1 MASTENTP
9 RPAFVIPSVDISSF
23 LLDAS
28 SAAAE
33 TVVAEIRH
41 ACMSSGFFQITGHG
55 ISPALQDTVITAA
68 KTFFALPNEEKIKFA
83 GSVGR
88 GYEVIGAQALDP
100 RTKPDLKEGYFIGRE
115 VPNRT
120 PPYRPFE
127 HPNVWPTAVIP
138 DAQFRDPLLAYHDGL
153 TDLAL
158 KVMRILSR
166 GLVGL
171 TPELLADFCHEPVA
185 SVRLLHYPP
194 HPASDNND
202 PSIVGAGAHTDF
214 GAITLLFQ
222 DGQSG
227 LQVLNR
233 DTQAWIDVVPNRDA
247 YVVNVGDM
255 LDWWTA
261 GRYRSSIHRVIN
273 TSGVDRYSI
282 PFFFDG
288 NLDFVVRPLE
298 DLDLDL
304 EPGAVGVSVGE
315 HLAAKYE
322 EIYL

>member
-1 MASTENTP
+1 MASTEHIPT
-9 RPAFVIPSVDISSF
+9 PAFVIPSVDISSF

-28 SAAAE
+28 SPAAE
-33 TVVAEIRH
+33 TVVSEIRT
-41 ACMSSGFFQITGHG
+41 ACMTSGFFQITGHG
-55 ISPALQDTVITAA
+55 ISRRLQDAVIAAA
-68 KTFFALPNEEKIKFA
+68 KTFFSLPHGEKTKFA

-100 RTKPDLKEGYFIGRE
+100 STKPDLKEGYFVGRE
-115 VPNRT
+115 NINQT
-120 PPYRPFE
+120 PPYREFE
-127 HPNVWPTAVIP
+127 YPNVWPTPVIP
-138 DAQFRDPLLAYHDGL
+138 DYQFREPLLAYHDAL

-158 KVMRILSR
+158 KVMTILSR

-171 TPELLADFCHEPVA
+171 TPELLSDFCHEPVA

-194 HPASDNND
+194 HPADEAD
-202 PSIVGAGAHTDF
+202 PSTVGAGAHTDF

-233 DTQAWIDVVPNRDA
+233 DTQTWIDVQPNRDA

-261 GRYRSSIHRVIN
+261 GKYKSSIHRVIN

-288 NLDFVVRPLE
+288 NLDFVVSPLE
-298 DLDLDL
+298 DPD
-304 EPGAVGVSVGE
+304 AVGVSVGQ

>member
-1 MASTENTP
+1 MASTDDIPTT
-9 RPAFVIPSVDISSF
+9 AFVIPSVDISSF
-23 LLDAS
+23 LLDPS
-28 SAAAE
+28 SPAAE
-33 TVVAEIRH
+33 TVVSEIRN
-41 ACMSSGFFQITGHG
+41 ACMTSGFFQITGHG

-68 KTFFALPNEEKIKFA
+68 RTFFSLSKEEKMKFA
-83 GSVGR
+83 GTVGR

-100 RTKPDLKEGYFIGRE
+100 STKPDLKEGYFVGRE
-115 VPNRT
+115 DPNRC

-138 DAQFRDPLLAYHDGL
+138 DPEFREPLLAYHAAL

-158 KVMRILSR
+158 KVMAILSR

-171 TPELLADFCHEPVA
+171 TPELLADFCREPVA

-194 HPASDNND
+194 HPADEAD
-202 PSIVGAGAHTDF
+202 PSVVGAGAHTDF

-233 DTQAWIDVVPNRDA
+233 DTQTWIDVQPNRDA

-261 GRYRSSIHRVIN
+261 GKYRSSVHRVIN

-298 DLDLDL
+298 D
-304 EPGAVGVSVGE
+304 PAAVGVTVE
-315 HLAAKYE
+315 QHLAAKYE

>member
-1 MASTENTP
+1 MTSPTFA
-9 RPAFVIPSVDISSF
+9 IPSVDISSF
-23 LLDAS
+23 LVDPS
-28 SAAAE
+28 SPAAE
-33 TVVAEIRH
+33 DVVSEIRN
-41 ACMSSGFFQITGHG
+41 ACMTSGFFQITGHG
-55 ISPALQDTVITAA
+55 VPPALQNSVITAA
-68 KTFFALPNEEKIKFA
+68 KTFFSLPIYEKMKFA
-83 GSVGR
+83 GIVGR

-100 RTKPDLKEGYFIGRE
+100 STKPDLKEGYFVGRE
-115 VPNRT
+115 IPNQK

-127 HPNVWPTAVIP
+127 HPNVWPAPTIP
-138 DAQFRDPLLAYHDGL
+138 DAQFRAPLLEYHDVI
-153 TDLAL
+153 TALAL
-158 KVMRILSR
+158 KVMAILAR
-166 GLVGL
+166 GLSGL
-171 TPELLADFCHEPVA
+171 TAPLLTEFCHEPVA

-194 HPASDNND
+194 HPAEDTND
-202 PSIVGAGAHTDF
+202 PSVVGAGAHTDF

-233 DTQAWIDVVPNRDA
+233 DTQAWIDVQPNRDA

-255 LDWWTA
+255 LDWWTR
-261 GRYRSSIHRVIN
+261 GQYKSTVHRVVN

-298 DLDLDL
+298 DPD
-304 EPGAVGVSVGE
+304 AVGVTVAE
-315 HLAAKYE
+315 HLKRMYE

>member
-1 MASTENTP
+1 MTTAEFT
-9 RPAFVIPSVDISSF
+9 IPSVNIAPF

-28 SAAAE
+28 SPAAE
-33 TVVAEIRH
+33 KVVLEIRN
-41 ACMSSGFFQITGHG
+41 ACMTSGFFQITGHG
-55 ISPALQDTVITAA
+55 VPPELQDTVISAA
-68 KTFFALPNEEKIKFA
+68 KTFFSLPKEEKMKFA
-83 GSVGR
+83 ASVGR
-88 GYEVIGAQALDP
+88 GYEVIGSQALDP
-100 RTKPDLKEGYFIGRE
+100 STKPDMKEGYFVGRD

-127 HPNVWPTAVIP
+127 HPNVWPTTTIP
-138 DAQFRDPLLAYHDGL
+138 DSQFREPLLAYHAAL

-158 KVMRILSR
+158 KVMSILSR

-171 TPELLADFCHEPVA
+171 TPALLTEFCHDPVA

-194 HPASDNND
+194 HPAAEHDDD
-202 PSIVGAGAHTDF
+202 PSLVGAGAHTDF

-222 DGQSG
+222 DGQAG
-227 LQVLNR
+227 LQVLDR
-233 DTQAWIDVVPNRDA
+233 ETQTWIDVQPNRDA

-261 GRYRSSIHRVIN
+261 GMYKSNVHRVIN

-298 DLDLDL
+298 DPDAK
-304 EPGAVGVSVGE
+304 GVTVGQ